1 MARFHT
7 LKVKDIYE
15 IFKSSNHYDNMTK
28 IERKKYN
35 KSYFVNYIE
44 TNKFF
49 NKYYC
54 SRSENMRTFIRCW
67 KLKENVNDLD
77 N

>member
-1 MARFHT
+1 
-7 LKVKDIYE
+7 
-15 IFKSSNHYDNMTK
+15 MTK

-49 NKYYC
+49 IGFYSSTNGLI
-54 SRSENMRTFIRCW
+54 RTFIKCW
-67 KLKENVNDLD
+67 KLKVDDDNILD
-77 N
+77 Q